1 MLWEHS
7 TIELSAFKLNIVKSI
22 KVLILNAMKYKS
34 LIINNPEDLMFGI
47 APKPVKTRRGLEI
60 GGGQVYAELNFT
72 LPIMSINEST
82 LERVYE
88 HYREIAEGA
97 LERAVHLDSK
107 GVVLEF
113 ETLLEMTKNPSI
125 GVEIVKIMNE
135 ICEKYYQNYGLKS
148 EIRLTPNDLREF
160 ERPARQRSSEYLE
173 PMMELFERGMIVGGD
188 LLSIESTGGKE
199 VSDEALMMCDVKG
212 MVFALSVLG
221 VRDMRFLWQK
231 IVSVANKH
239 GKIAAGD
246 SACGFANTAMVL
258 AEKKYIPK
266 VFATIVRVISV
277 VRSIVAMEEG
287 AVGPDKDCGYE
298 GPFLKAITGIPIS
311 MEGKTAAC
319 AHLSPL
325 GNIASAC
332 ADLWSNE
339 SVQNI
344 KLLSGM
350 APTAYFEQLEY
361 DARLMNEAL
370 RAGKMHC
377 NVLQQLLVASD
388 VYTDPQALILSPE
401 NVIRISKELVK
412 GESYVANAK
421 NGALAALDIIEE
433 ALRSGKMKLPEMETS
448 YLPIL
453 RDDLNSIPDNES
465 EFVEMMLPIID
476 QSKFIPAE
484 YGL

>member
-1 MLWEHS
+1 
-7 TIELSAFKLNIVKSI
+7 
-22 KVLILNAMKYKS
+22 MKYKS
-34 LIINNPEDLMFGI
+34 LIIDDPKKLMFGI
-47 APKPVKTRRGLEI
+47 APKPVKTRRGLII
-60 GGGQVYAELNFT
+60 GGGQVYSELNFT
-72 LPIMSINEST
+72 LPMMSINQST
-82 LERVYE
+82 LEQVFA

-97 LERAVHLDSK
+97 LEHAVHMNSK

-113 ETLLEMTKNPSI
+113 ETLLEMTKTPSI
-125 GVEIVKIMNE
+125 GVEIVRIMNE
-135 ICEKYYQNYGLKS
+135 ICEKYYQKYGLSS

-160 ERPARQRSSEYLE
+160 ERPARQRSSGHLE
-173 PMMELFERGMIVGGD
+173 PMMELFEQGMIAGGD

-212 MVFALSVLG
+212 MVFALAVLG
-221 VRDMRFLWQK
+221 VRDMQFLWRK
-231 IVSVANKH
+231 IVALSNKY

-266 VFATIVRVISV
+266 VFAAIVRVISV

-287 AVGPDKDCGYE
+287 AIGPDKDCGYE
-298 GPFLKAITGIPIS
+298 GPFIKAITGIPIS

-350 APTAYFEQLEY
+350 APVAYLEQLEY
-361 DARLMNEAL
+361 DVRLMNTAL
-370 RAGKMHC
+370 HAGHAHSHI
-377 NVLQQLLVASD
+377 LQQLLVASD

-401 NVIRISKELVK
+401 NVIRISKELIQ
-412 GESYVANAK
+412 GDSYIANAK
-421 NGALAALDIIEE
+421 NGALAALNIIEE
-433 ALRSGKMKLPEMETS
+433 ALHSGMMKLSEMEKS
-448 YLPIL
+448 YLTIL

-465 EFVEMMLPIID
+465 DFIAMMLPLLD
-476 QSKFIPAE
+476 ESKFTLTE

>member
-1 MLWEHS
+1 LLHEIAIRQLADGYSVWPLKTNYEQ
-7 TIELSAFKLNIVKSI
+7 
-22 KVLILNAMKYKS
+22 MKYKS

-72 LPIMSINEST
+72 LPVMSINDNT
-82 LERVYE
+82 LHEVYG

-97 LERAVHLDSK
+97 LERALHLNSK
-107 GVVLEF
+107 GVILEF
-113 ETLLEMTKNPSI
+113 ETLLEMTKTPSI

-135 ICEKYYQNYGLKS
+135 ICENYYQKYGLKS

-160 ERPARQRSSEYLE
+160 ERPARQRTTAYLE
-173 PMMELFERGMIVGGD
+173 PMFELFERGMIAGGD

-199 VSDEALMMCDVKG
+199 VSDEALMMCDIKG
-212 MVFALSVLG
+212 MMFALSVLG
-221 VRDMRFLWQK
+221 VRDMQFLWKK
-231 IVSVANKH
+231 IVSVSDKH

-258 AEKKYIPK
+258 AEKKYIPR
-266 VFATIVRVISV
+266 VFAALVRVISV
-277 VRSIVAMEEG
+277 VRSVVAMEEG

-319 AHLSPL
+319 AHLSPI
-325 GNIASAC
+325 GNIACAC

-350 APTAYFEQLEY
+350 APTAYLEQLEY
-361 DARLMNEAL
+361 DARLMNQAL
-370 RAGKMHC
+370 HAGSLHSHI
-377 NVLQQLLVASD
+377 LQQLLVASD
-388 VYTDPQALILSPE
+388 IYTDPQALILSPE

-412 GESYVANAK
+412 GDSYVTNAK
-421 NGALAALDIIEE
+421 NGALATLDIIEE
-433 ALRSGKMKLPEMETS
+433 AIMQGSMKLPEMETT
-448 YLPIL
+448 YLPVL
-453 RDDLNSIPDNES
+453 RDDINSIPDSES
-465 EFVEMMLPIID
+465 DFVEMMLPLID
-476 QSKFIPAE
+476 QGKFILKE

>member
-1 MLWEHS
+1 
-7 TIELSAFKLNIVKSI
+7 
-22 KVLILNAMKYKS
+22 MKYKS
-34 LIINNPEDLMFGI
+34 LIITNPEDLMFGI
-47 APKPVKTRRGLEI
+47 APYPVKTRRGLEI

-82 LERVYE
+82 LPQVYE

-97 LERAVHLDSK
+97 LERALHLGSK
-107 GVVLEF
+107 GVVLEL
-113 ETLLEMTKNPSI
+113 ETLLEMTKTPQI
-125 GVEIVKIMNE
+125 GIGIVKIMNE
-135 ICEKYYQNYGLKS
+135 ICEKYYQNHGLAS

-160 ERPARQRSSEYLE
+160 ERPAKQRTSQYLE
-173 PMMELFERGMIVGGD
+173 PMFELFERGSIEGGD

-199 VSDEALMMCDVKG
+199 VSDEALMMCDIKG
-212 MVFALSVLG
+212 MVFAMAVLG
-221 VRDMRFLWQK
+221 VRDMQFLWKK
-231 IVSVANKH
+231 IVAVANKH

-266 VFATIVRVISV
+266 VFAALVRVISV

-319 AHLSPL
+319 AHLSPI

-332 ADLWSNE
+332 CDLWSNE

-350 APTAYFEQLEY
+350 APTAYLEQLEY

-370 RAGKMHC
+370 KAGKLHRE
-377 NVLQQLLVASD
+377 VLQQLLVSSD
-388 VYTDPQALILSPE
+388 VYTDPQALILSPV

-412 GESYVANAK
+412 GESYVSNAR
-421 NGALAALDIIEE
+421 NGALAALDIIDE
-433 ALRSGKMKLPEMETS
+433 ALLSGKMRLSELETS

-453 RDDLNSIPDNES
+453 REDLESIPDNES
-465 EFVEMMLPIID
+465 EFIEMMLPLID
-476 QSKFIPAE
+476 ASKFIPAE

>member
-1 MLWEHS
+1 
-7 TIELSAFKLNIVKSI
+7 
-22 KVLILNAMKYKS
+22 MKYKH
-34 LIINNPEDLMFGI
+34 LIINSADELMFGR

-72 LPIMSINEST
+72 LPVMSINQNT
-82 LERVYE
+82 LQEVYA

-97 LERAVHLDSK
+97 LERALHLESK
-107 GVVLEF
+107 GVVLEL
-113 ETLLEMTKNPSI
+113 ETLLEMTKTPAI
-125 GVEIVKIMNE
+125 GVEIVKVMNE
-135 ICEKYYQNYGLKS
+135 ICERYFQVHGLKS

-160 ERPARQRSSEYLE
+160 ERPAKQRTSALLN
-173 PMMELFERGMIVGGD
+173 PMMELFEQGALAGGD

-199 VSDEALMMCDVKG
+199 VSDDALMNCDIKTVL
-212 MVFALSVLG
+212 FALAVLG
-221 VRDMRFLWQK
+221 VRDMQFLWKK
-231 IVSVANKH
+231 IVGIAAAH

-266 VFATIVRVISV
+266 VFAALVRVISV
-277 VRSIVAMEEG
+277 VRSVVAMEEG

-319 AHLSPL
+319 AHLSPI

-350 APTAYFEQLEY
+350 APTAYLEQLEY

-370 RAGKMHC
+370 RAGKLHC
-377 NVLQQLLVASD
+377 NILQQLLVSSD
-388 VYTDPQALILSPE
+388 IYTDPQALILAPE
-401 NVIRISKELVK
+401 NVIRISKSLIT
-412 GESYVANAK
+412 GDSYVANAR
-421 NGALAALDIIEE
+421 NGALETLNVIEE
-433 ALRSGKMKLPEMETS
+433 ALAEGKLKLSELETG
-448 YLPIL
+448 YLPYL
-453 RDDLNSIPDNES
+453 REELESIPDSES
-465 EFVEMMLPIID
+465 DFVEMMLPLVD
-476 QSKFIPAE
+476 QSKFILSE

>member
-1 MLWEHS
+1 MQ
-7 TIELSAFKLNIVKSI
+7 
-22 KVLILNAMKYKS
+22 YKS
-34 LIINNPEDLMFGI
+34 LQINNPDELMFGI
-47 APKPVKTRRGLEI
+47 APKPVKTRRGLII

-72 LPIMSINEST
+72 LPMMSINDNT
-82 LERVYE
+82 LKEVYA

-97 LERAVHLDSK
+97 LERAVHLNSK

-113 ETLLEMTKNPSI
+113 ETLLEMTKTPDI

-135 ICEKYYQNYGLKS
+135 VCERYYHQHGLAS

-160 ERPARQRSSEYLE
+160 ERPAKQRSSAYLE
-173 PMMELFERGMIVGGD
+173 PMMELFERGMIAGGD

-199 VSDEALMMCDVKG
+199 VSDDALMMCDVKG
-212 MVFALSVLG
+212 LMFALTVLG
-221 VRDMRFLWQK
+221 VRDMQFLWHK
-231 IVSVANKH
+231 IVTLGNKH
-239 GKIAAGD
+239 GKISAGD

-266 VFATIVRVISV
+266 VFAALVRVISV

-319 AHLSPL
+319 AHLSPI

-370 RAGKMHC
+370 RMGKMQCH
-377 NVLQQLLVASD
+377 VLQQLLVGSD

-401 NVIRISKELVK
+401 NVIRISKELIK
-412 GESYVANAK
+412 GDSYVANAR

-433 ALRSGKMKLPEMETS
+433 AFQSGKLKLSEMETA
-448 YLPIL
+448 YLPAF
-453 RDDLNSIPDNES
+453 RDDLNSIPDSENE
-465 EFVEMMLPIID
+465 FIAMMLPVID
-476 QSKFIPAE
+476 PGKFILAE

>member
-1 MLWEHS
+1 
-7 TIELSAFKLNIVKSI
+7 
-22 KVLILNAMKYKS
+22 MKYKS
-34 LIINNPEDLMFGI
+34 LVIPNADELMFGL
-47 APKPVKTRRGLEI
+47 APKPVSTRRGLVI

-72 LPIMSINEST
+72 LPMMSINPST
-82 LERVYE
+82 LQEVYA

-97 LERAVHLDSK
+97 LERALHLNSK

-113 ETLLEMTKNPSI
+113 ETLLEMTKTPDI

-135 ICEKYYQNYGLKS
+135 ICEKYYQQYGLVS

-160 ERPARQRSSEYLE
+160 ERPARQRSSAYLD
-173 PMMELFERGMIVGGD
+173 PMMELFERGMTAGGD

-199 VSDEALMMCDVKG
+199 LSDDALMMCDIKG
-212 MVFALSVLG
+212 LMFALSVLG
-221 VRDMRFLWQK
+221 VRDMQFLWKK
-231 IVSVANKH
+231 IVTLANQH

-266 VFATIVRVISV
+266 VFAALVRVISV

-319 AHLSPL
+319 AHLSPI
-325 GNIASAC
+325 GNIASAMT
-332 ADLWSNE
+332 DLWSNE

-350 APTAYFEQLEY
+350 APTAYLEQLEY

-370 RAGKMHC
+370 RLGKSHC
-377 NVLQQLLVASD
+377 RMLQQLLVGSD
-388 VYTDPQALILSPE
+388 LYTDPQALILSPE
-401 NVIRISKELVK
+401 NVIRISNELIR
-412 GESYVANAK
+412 GDTYVANAR
-421 NGALAALDIIEE
+421 NGAIAALNIIEE
-433 ALRSGKMKLPEMETS
+433 AWQSGQLQLSEMETA
-448 YLPIL
+448 YLPIF
-453 RDDLNSIPDNES
+453 RDDLNSIPDGES
-465 EFVEMMLPIID
+465 DFVEMMLPVMD
-476 QSKFIPAE
+476 PGKFILSE

>member
-1 MLWEHS
+1 
-7 TIELSAFKLNIVKSI
+7 
-22 KVLILNAMKYKS
+22 MKYKS
-34 LIINNPEDLMFGI
+34 LVITNPEDLMFGI
-47 APKPVKTRRGLEI
+47 APYPVKTRRGLEI

-72 LPIMSINEST
+72 LPVMSINNNT
-82 LERVYE
+82 LQQVYE

-97 LERAVHLDSK
+97 LERALHLNSK
-107 GVVLEF
+107 GVVLEL
-113 ETLLEMTKNPSI
+113 ETLLEMTKTPQI
-125 GVEIVKIMNE
+125 GIEIVKIMNE
-135 ICEKYYQNYGLKS
+135 ICEKYYQKHGLAS

-160 ERPARQRSSEYLE
+160 ERPAKQRTSAYLE
-173 PMMELFERGMIVGGD
+173 PMMELFEKGMIEGGD

-199 VSDEALMMCDVKG
+199 VSDDALMNCDIKTI
-212 MVFALSVLG
+212 VFALAVLG
-221 VRDMRFLWQK
+221 VRDMQFLWGK
-231 IVSVANKH
+231 IVALANKH

-266 VFATIVRVISV
+266 VFAALVRVISV

-332 ADLWSNE
+332 CDLWSNE

-350 APTAYFEQLEY
+350 APTAYMEQLEY
-361 DARLMNEAL
+361 DARLMNQAL
-370 RAGKMHC
+370 IAGTVPSHI
-377 NVLQQLLVASD
+377 LQQLLVASD

-401 NVIRISKELVK
+401 NVIRISKELLK
-412 GESYVANAK
+412 GDSYVANAK
-421 NGALAALDIIEE
+421 NGALKALDIIEE
-433 ALRSGKMKLPEMETS
+433 ALASGKMKLPEMETS

-453 RDDLNSIPDNES
+453 RDELNSIPDNES
-465 EFVEMMLPIID
+465 DFIEMMLPVID
-476 QSKFIPAE
+476 KSKFILAE

>member
-1 MLWEHS
+1 
-7 TIELSAFKLNIVKSI
+7 
-22 KVLILNAMKYKS
+22 MKYKS
-34 LIINNPEDLMFGI
+34 LIINNPEDLMFGK

-72 LPIMSINEST
+72 LPVMSINYTT
-82 LERVYE
+82 LNEVYT

-97 LERAVHLDSK
+97 LERALHLESK
-107 GVVLEF
+107 GVVLEL
-113 ETLLEMTKNPSI
+113 ETLLEMTKTPSI
-125 GVEIVKIMNE
+125 GVEITKIMNE
-135 ICEKYYQNYGLKS
+135 VCEKYYQNHGLKS

-160 ERPARQRSSEYLE
+160 ERPAKQRTSQYLE
-173 PMMELFERGMIVGGD
+173 PMFELFEKGALAGGD

-199 VSDEALMMCDVKG
+199 VSDDALMNCDIKTV
-212 MVFALSVLG
+212 MFALSVLG
-221 VRDMRFLWQK
+221 VRDMQFLWKK
-231 IVSVANKH
+231 IVEVANKH
-239 GKIAAGD
+239 DKIAAGD

-266 VFATIVRVISV
+266 VFAALVRVISV

-319 AHLSPL
+319 AHLSPI

-350 APTAYFEQLEY
+350 APTAYMEQLEY

-370 RAGKMHC
+370 RAGKLHC
-377 NVLQQLLVASD
+377 SILQQLLVSSD

-401 NVIRISKELVK
+401 NVIRISRELVK
-412 GESYVANAK
+412 GDSYVANAR
-421 NGALAALDIIEE
+421 NGALVTIDIIEE
-433 ALRSGKMKLPEMETS
+433 ALAEGKLKLSDMEIS
-448 YLPIL
+448 YLPFL
-453 RDDLNSIPDNES
+453 REELESIPENES
-465 EFVEMMLPIID
+465 DFVEMMLPLVD
-476 QSKFIPAE
+476 QSKFILSE